1 MKEVSFFF
9 SYKSIYEK
17 IYPNKALNNKQHQK
31 SFLTKAWS
39 AMPTW
44 IKVQPTYFV
53 KNQFFWERTFR
64 TIHIKQ
70 PSHKNTNHQYMKT
83 CHTKTFKE
91 NAHAVK
97 GCSQNKKTYYVIVL

>member
-17 IYPNKALNNKQHQK
+17 FYPNKALNNKQHQK

-44 IKVQPTYFV
+44 IKV
-53 KNQFFWERTFR
+53 
-64 TIHIKQ
+64 
-70 PSHKNTNHQYMKT
+70 
-83 CHTKTFKE
+83 
-91 NAHAVK
+91 
-97 GCSQNKKTYYVIVL
+97 